1 MNNNTNTPDTLT
13 NMITLLEGVRTDY
26 NKFYVDGNASAGTR
40 VRKAMQQIKTDAHAV
55 RIHVQATKNGG

>member
-55 RIHVQATKNGG
+55 RIHVQATKNGD